1 MKIAVLNIA
10 TGKYIDLF
18 EQLKESIKINF
29 FKEDDVDIFLFTD
42 SDREYEDNVK
52 KIKIEKGG
60 WPKDTLYRYHYFL
73 MAKEQLMKYDFLIY
87 LDVDLKVVSKVG
99 KEMIGDLVAV
109 HHPGF
114 YQKNNGT
121 YERRT
126 KSTAAVPMNITSPY
140 YCGGLQGGR
149 PKNYLKACE
158 EMVKNIETDEKNGIM
173 AVWHDESHWNKYL
186 TKNKPERSLD
196 PTYCYPTDCHFPWL
210 DNLSQKRKIE
220 TVKKDEAGLKKIA
233 TIEHEYK
240 NYLKG
245 KRVVLVGPSK
255 TLSMQEE
262 GELIDSYDVVV
273 RLNNMLNIPDDMK
286 KHLGSRTDVVYATL
300 DDPPKKMAIDCVKNK
315 VKFLSSSYPRDEWF
329 FPERMLKNV
338 MTLKKINKF
347 KTVVIPNEPYFS
359 IKKHNKTRPNTGFS
373 AIIDLLSSDLKELH
387 IIGVDF
393 YRSVCLEGEN
403 SYIKGYEGQ
412 WTRKPKK
419 DFLKIEYD
427 GEDRHDPDNDF
438 TFFKKEMYEKDE
450 RIKVDKFMKLFLS
463 DSKYDSLSN
472 LI

>member
-1 MKIAVLNIA
+1 MRVAVLNVV
-10 TGKYIDLF
+10 TGKYIDYF
-18 EQLKESIKINF
+18 EQLKDSVEENF
-29 FKEDDVDIFLFTD
+29 FNEDEVDIFLFTD
-42 SDREYEDNVK
+42 TDREYGDNVK
-52 KIKIEKGG
+52 KIKIERGG
-60 WPKDTLYRYHYFL
+60 WPNDTLYRYHYFL
-73 MAKEQLMKYDFLIY
+73 MAKEELMKYDLLLY

-99 KEMIGDLVAV
+99 REMVGDLVAV
-109 HHPGF
+109 QHPGF
-114 YQKNNGT
+114 YGKTNGT
-121 YERRT
+121 YERRRT
-126 KSTAAVPMNITSPY
+126 STAYVPATIKAPY

-149 PKNYLKACE
+149 PEHYLKACE
-158 EMVKNIETDEKNGIM
+158 IMSKNIDIDKKNSII
-173 AVWHDESHWNKYL
+173 AIWHDESHWNKYL
-186 TKNKPERSLD
+186 SENKPETSLD
-196 PTYCYPTDCHFPWL
+196 PSYCYPTDCYFEWVQEF
-210 DNLSQKRKIE
+210 SSKRKIE
-220 TVKKDEAGLKKIA
+220 TVEKDEEGLKKEI
-233 TIEHEYK
+233 TVEDEYK

-387 IIGVDF
+387 IIGIDF

-403 SYIKGYEGQ
+403 SYIKGYECQ
-412 WTRKPKK
+412 WTKKPKK

-427 GEDRHDPDNDF
+427 GPDRHDSDNDF